1 MSSRVDF
8 TSRAFFR
15 DPAAGVE
22 KLRAR
27 CYLPCSGVPSAVMGG
42 PGEES
47 TCRVHE
53 DLRVELPSKL
63 DNIEL
68 QVSL

>member
-1 MSSRVDF
+1 
-8 TSRAFFR
+8 
-15 DPAAGVE
+15 
-22 KLRAR
+22 LRAR

-42 PGEES
+42 PSGEGS